1 MAQSQQLQFAETIRA
16 MKRAVKR
23 QADDSDDDTYIH
35 AHTNRGH
42 KLQRDARR
50 VQRDRLGEA
59 DALAYRKACDI
70 RTLTC
75 NCAAS
80 SNKWL

>member
-1 MAQSQQLQFAETIRA
+1 MAQLQQLQFAETIRA

-23 QADDSDDDTYIH
+23 RADDSDDDNYIH

-59 DALAYRKACDI
+59 DALAYRKVSDFADLDRQMPC
-70 RTLTC
+70 R
-75 NCAAS
+75 
-80 SNKWL
+80 